1 MIVFV
6 NESYSYFLVSQP
18 SLSSRAV
25 DNYEMVQFL
34 FPVCN
39 VIIRSR
45 RRNILLWEHSKF
57 ANLRYKFFFVYQ
69 NLQKSKQRVET
80 FNVSIFQVK
89 IFFSFILSSALS
101 SSHVVSVQIGE
112 GPSNAL
118 HHPIVSCKIS
128 QIFWV
133 KFVNDILDI
142 LIVLT
147 MNFS

>member
-89 IFFSFILSSALS
+89 IFFFFYPLLCALLQSCSF
-101 SSHVVSVQIGE
+101 SVDRRRSLECAASYHCELQNKLDFLGK
-112 GPSNAL
+112 
-118 HHPIVSCKIS
+118 VCK
-128 QIFWV
+128 
-133 KFVNDILDI
+133 
-142 LIVLT
+142 
-147 MNFS
+147 